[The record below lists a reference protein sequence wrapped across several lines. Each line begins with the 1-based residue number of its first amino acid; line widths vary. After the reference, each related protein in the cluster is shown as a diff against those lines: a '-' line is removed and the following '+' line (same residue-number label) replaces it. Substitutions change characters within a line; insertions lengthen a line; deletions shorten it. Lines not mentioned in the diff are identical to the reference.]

1 MGLLKIQIL
10 KLILIFFCLNGDTR
24 VKINLDHL
32 YNSYIGN
39 RADIKILLS
48 STTNDKGYGGIQT
61 NDKNILTGFLEKEK
75 TDKVNFINSGASCIG
90 KSLLLNMD
98 KDKYY
103 SLENELIPDW
113 IKLGKVKGYAINEQ
127 FIDIGILE
135 RFQKAK
141 LKNYVK
147 L

>member
-1 MGLLKIQIL
+1 M
-10 KLILIFFCLNGDTR
+10 
-24 VKINLDHL
+24 
-32 YNSYIGN
+32 
-39 RADIKILLS
+39 S
-48 STTNDKGYGGIQT
+48 STKNVKDYEGIQT

-103 SLENELIPDW
+103 SLENELILDW
-113 IKLGKVKGYAINEQ
+113 IKLGKVQGYAINEP